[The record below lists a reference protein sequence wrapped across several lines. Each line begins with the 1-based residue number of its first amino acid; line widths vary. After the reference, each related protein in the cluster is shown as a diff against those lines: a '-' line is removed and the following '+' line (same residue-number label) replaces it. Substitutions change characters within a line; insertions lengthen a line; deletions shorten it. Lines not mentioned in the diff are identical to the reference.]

1 MKLVCDGL
9 DLSDAVIKVSKAIN
23 PKTTNPILEGI
34 KLVAEDGTLTLSATD
49 YELSIEKKIKADIK
63 IEGETV
69 VPGRFFS
76 EFVKKLTNEKIELT
90 LNDNNQLIIK
100 YCDSEG
106 YIQCMNSLEYPSLKK
121 IDNGDYFGIAQ
132 KDFKTLINKSN
143 FAVALDDSRPIL
155 KGCLLEVEG
164 NNLRGVA
171 LDGYRLAFI
180 QKPVVASSGKI
191 RVVVPARS
199 LNEVSKILED
209 SDDIIN
215 VYIHQNNLMVDLKN
229 TKIITRL
236 IDGEFLNY
244 SQIISNSFASKIT
257 VNKAQLEQAL
267 ERAALLSKVGQNNL
281 VKFDIKE
288 RNMVISSNSEIGNIK
303 ENINVVLDGKEL
315 NIAFNASYFMDALRV
330 LSDEFITIN
339 FNSAI
344 NPCVIKPVEGDEY
357 LYLILP
363 VRMINYFGVLFRLR
377 KRTKKRGEFGFS
389 PHPLKPPLAERG
401 KTMSS

>member
-229 TKIITRL
+229 TKIVTRL

-244 SQIISNSFASKIT
+244 SQIISNSFSSKIT

-288 RNMVISSNSEIGNIK
+288 RNMVISSNSPEIGKVEEKMVVDSDDEISISFSSKYMLDSIK
-303 ENINVVLDGKEL
+303 SFETTNVMLCMNNDNSPIIIKSEEDESLIQLVL
-315 NIAFNASYFMDALRV
+315 
-330 LSDEFITIN
+330 
-339 FNSAI
+339 
-344 NPCVIKPVEGDEY
+344 PIKTY
-357 LYLILP
+357 
-363 VRMINYFGVLFRLR
+363 
-377 KRTKKRGEFGFS
+377 
-389 PHPLKPPLAERG
+389 
-401 KTMSS
+401 

>member
-339 FNSAI
+339 FNSA
-344 NPCVIKPVEGDEY
+344 
-357 LYLILP
+357 L
-363 VRMINYFGVLFRLR
+363 YFG
-377 KRTKKRGEFGFS
+377 KKRGKNHQEKSNRCITLFFFDCEKEPKSVGNLDF
-389 PHPLKPPLAERG
+389 PHTP
-401 KTMSS
+401 